1 MDFPRHD
8 NTIINKKLKYIMGFN
23 DFLKK
28 IFGNKSQR
36 DLREIQPIVA
46 EINKIYPT
54 LENLSNDELR
64 DRITKIRAA
73 LKDSVADKR
82 KEIADIKAEIE
93 NVEYENREP
102 YWEKIDKIE
111 KDILEVLED
120 ELNKYLP
127 EVFAIVRDTARRFA
141 QNESIEVTASDFD
154 RELAAQGKD
163 FIEIN
168 DGKAIYHNHW
178 MAGGNEVTW
187 DMIHYDVQL
196 IGGIVLHQGK
206 IAEMATGEGKTLV
219 ATLPVFLNALT
230 GNGVHMVTVNDYLEQ
245 T

>member
-1 MDFPRHD
+1 
-8 NTIINKKLKYIMGFN
+8 MGFN

-127 EVFAIVRDTARRFA
+127 EVFAMCATPHA
-141 QNESIEVTASDFD
+141 AS
-154 RELAAQGKD
+154 LKMNQ
-163 FIEIN
+163 
-168 DGKAIYHNHW
+168 
-178 MAGGNEVTW
+178 
-187 DMIHYDVQL
+187 
-196 IGGIVLHQGK
+196 
-206 IAEMATGEGKTLV
+206 
-219 ATLPVFLNALT
+219 
-230 GNGVHMVTVNDYLEQ
+230 
-245 T
+245 

>member
-127 EVFAIVRDTARRFA
+127 EVFAMCATPHA
-141 QNESIEVTASDFD
+141 AS
-154 RELAAQGKD
+154 L
-163 FIEIN
+163 
-168 DGKAIYHNHW
+168 
-178 MAGGNEVTW
+178 
-187 DMIHYDVQL
+187 
-196 IGGIVLHQGK
+196 
-206 IAEMATGEGKTLV
+206 KT
-219 ATLPVFLNALT
+219 N
-230 GNGVHMVTVNDYLEQ
+230 Q
-245 T
+245 SK